1 MLLLMLL
8 LLLTWKAGGCGV
20 ICGWGVVGV
29 GVGAFLGAP
38 APNPA
43 KALVIRLA
51 VLGFG
56 VEEVMVTTA
65 VVDGVVAP
73 AAAEDTATSCL
84 VPLADSIDI

>member
-1 MLLLMLL
+1 M
-8 LLLTWKAGGCGV
+8 
-20 ICGWGVVGV
+20 GV

-51 VLGFG
+51 VFGLG

-65 VVDGVVAP
+65 VVVDCELPP

-84 VPLADSIDI
+84 VPLVVSTDIYYKHNQLLRQVLSLHN